1 MHFEKKIILIRTT
14 KKYWRRFN
22 KSWSNKTAKK
32 NYFIYGHVL
41 SSLITAED
49 VEDADVGLIVGV
61 VVAIVVVLA
70 IAIAIAIFAVR
81 RRRSQYVYTYSHV

>member
-1 MHFEKKIILIRTT
+1 M
-14 KKYWRRFN
+14 
-22 KSWSNKTAKK
+22 
-32 NYFIYGHVL
+32 

-70 IAIAIAIFAVR
+70 IAIVIAIFAVR
-81 RRRSQYVYTYSHV
+81 RRRSQYVYTAMFRSSGVYS